1 MFRFLSKYGQLRR
14 NSSILTQRL
23 AGAAPARKHF
33 LRGVKKG
40 FAKGEAFRILKT
52 DQTRSIFNE
61 RRTELKIRLKKADRG
76 YLRSNEEI
84 HVWSCR
90 LQ

>member
-14 NSSILTQRL
+14 NSFILTQRL

-40 FAKGEAFRILKT
+40 FAKGEAFGILKT